1 MEIFCVRVILSGN
14 FPDGNFPGG
23 SYPGWELSCGNHP
36 GDNFP
41 GGSFHVTKIINNNF
55 SLGQD
60 NKKDKRKDF
69 IAVVD
74 SMLNNINS
82 RGLSKTK
89 KVSVSNHPGT
99 TSEDILSAVDES
111 FKTNPDTHIV
121 YAGTNETKYSRM
133 DQVIFVED
141 SL

>member
-23 SYPGWELSCGNHP
+23 SYPGWELSGGNHP

>member
-23 SYPGWELSCGNHP
+23 SYPGWELSGGNHP

-99 TSEDILSAVDES
+99 TSEDILSAVYEP

>member
-1 MEIFCVRVILSGN
+1 MGIFRVGVILGGN
-14 FPDGNFPGG
+14 FPGESFPGG
-23 SYPGWELSCGNHP
+23 SYSGWELSGGNHP

-41 GGSFHVTKIINNNF
+41 GGSFHVTEIINNNF

-99 TSEDILSAVDES
+99 TSEDILSAVDEP
-111 FKTNPDTHIV
+111 FKTNPGTHIV
-121 YAGTNETKYSRM
+121 YAGTNEAKYSRM